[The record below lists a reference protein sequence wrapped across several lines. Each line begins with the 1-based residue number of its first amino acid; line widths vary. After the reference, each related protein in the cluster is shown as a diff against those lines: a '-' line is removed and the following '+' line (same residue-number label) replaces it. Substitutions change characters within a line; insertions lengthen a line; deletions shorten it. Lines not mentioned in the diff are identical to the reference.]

1 MNILGIKSRVLFLA
15 IIPAMMIAILLT
27 TYSIQNSIS
36 VMNIALHERGR
47 VIASQLAPASEYGV
61 VAGNYTILQPLV
73 QQVMSHES
81 DILSVLVTD
90 YAGRTLAVSG
100 KPVPEDILQ
109 EKTTGLMEWDLGE
122 TLVFTSPIMRSL
134 IELDDYSLSA
144 SSTLANSVNRDN
156 RIGQVYVVLSTHRLM
171 SLKSSLILHNLL
183 IVVIGL
189 LVSGFMA
196 WRIGRGITFP
206 IETMALAVKR
216 LGEGQFGMRIPETS
230 AGELQTLQRG
240 FNTMAGQI
248 KEAHDEMQQRINEA
262 TRQLRH
268 QAHHDDLTGLCNRR
282 EFERRL
288 ERVLKSA
295 QEHGTHHV
303 FCYMDLD
310 QFKIVN
316 DTCGHHAG
324 DDLLR
329 QISLL
334 LNNRVRDRDTLA
346 RLGGDEFGLLLE
358 NCAVSDAFLIAEE
371 LREMVQDFRYI
382 HQDKMFTIG
391 VSIGMVAITPDF
403 NNIGSIMSAADTA
416 CYAAKDNGRN
426 RIHLFQALDEDVAKR
441 HGEMEWVGR
450 ITQAMEDNQFC
461 LFCQPILPI
470 ANVDDQQRYF
480 EILLRKRDADGK
492 LVPPMAFIPA
502 AERYDLMISIDRWVI
517 RNTMANYRQLLDN
530 NHNQSDCVF
539 TINLSGVSLNDPSLL
554 GFIHEQ
560 LTIFAVPPQSIC
572 FEITE
577 TSAIVNLGNTMEL
590 MFALKKLG
598 CRFLLDD
605 FGSGMS
611 SFAYLKNLPVD
622 FLKMDGAYVKDIASN
637 SIDLAMVQ
645 SIHSIAEAMHIKTI
659 AEFVESAEV
668 VELLQSIG
676 VHYGQGFHL
685 GRPVPIA
692 QIIDNLRV
700 E

>member
-36 VMNIALHERGR
+36 VMNTALHERGR

-81 DILSVLVTD
+81 DIMSVLVTD
-90 YAGRTLAVSG
+90 HAGRTLAVSG
-100 KPVPEDILQ
+100 KPVPDSILQ
-109 EKTTGLMEWDLGE
+109 EKSTGLSEWDLGM
-122 TLVFTSPIMRSL
+122 TLVFTAPIMRSL
-134 IELDDYSLSA
+134 VEVDDYSLST
-144 SSTLANSVNRDN
+144 SPVVTESDGGN
-156 RIGQVYVVLSTHRLM
+156 RIGQVYVVLSTNRLM

-189 LVSGFMA
+189 VVSGFMA

-216 LGEGQFGMRIPETS
+216 LGEGQFGLRIPENS
-230 AGELQTLQRG
+230 SGELQTLQRG

-248 KEAHDEMQQRINEA
+248 KEAHDDMQQRINEA

-268 QAHHDDLTGLCNRR
+268 QAHHDDLTGLVNRR

-288 ERVLKSA
+288 ERVLKST
-295 QEHGTHHV
+295 QDHGTHHV

-358 NCAVSDAFLIAEE
+358 NCAVADAFLIAEE

-382 HQDKMFTIG
+382 YQDKIFTIG

-426 RIHLFQALDEDVAKR
+426 RIHLFQAQDEDVAKR

-450 ITQAMEDNQFC
+450 LTRAMEENQFC
-461 LFCQPILPI
+461 LFCQPILSLTDTGDP
-470 ANVDDQQRYF
+470 QRYF
-480 EILLRKRDADGK
+480 EVLLRKHDVDGK

-502 AERYDLMISIDRWVI
+502 AERYDLMVSIDRWVI

-530 NHNQSDCVF
+530 NQNQSDCVF

-560 LTIFAVPPQSIC
+560 LTIFAIPPQAIC

-590 MFALKKLG
+590 MYSLKKLG

-622 FLKMDGAYVKDIASN
+622 FLKMDGAYVKDIATN

-645 SIHSIAEAMHIKTI
+645 SIHSIAEAMKIKTI
-659 AEFVESAEV
+659 AEFVESAKV
-668 VELLQSIG
+668 VELLRTIG

-685 GRPVPIA
+685 GRPIPIA
-692 QIIDNLRV
+692 QVVDSLRV

>member
-61 VAGNYTILQPLV
+61 VAGNYSILQPLV

-100 KPVPEDILQ
+100 KPVPENILQ
-109 EKTTGLMEWDLGE
+109 ERNTGISEWDLGT
-122 TLVFTSPIMRSL
+122 TLVFTAPIMRSL
-134 IELDDYSLSA
+134 VEVDDYTLST
-144 SSTLANSVNRDN
+144 SPTLAEGDGGN
-156 RIGQVYVVLSTHRLM
+156 RIGQVYVILSTSRLT

-189 LVSGFMA
+189 VVSGFMA

-216 LGEGQFGMRIPETS
+216 LGEGQFGLRIPENS
-230 AGELQTLQRG
+230 SGELQTLQRG
-240 FNTMAGQI
+240 FNTMASQI

-268 QAHHDDLTGLCNRR
+268 QAHHDDLTGLVNRR

-358 NCAVSDAFLIAEE
+358 NCAISDAFLIAEE

-450 ITQAMEDNQFC
+450 ITRAMEEDQFC

-470 ANVDDQQRYF
+470 VSQGDTQHFF
-480 EILLRKRDADGK
+480 EILLRKRDVDGK

-502 AERYDLMISIDRWVI
+502 AERYDLMIGIDRWVI

-530 NHNQSDCVF
+530 NRNQSNYVF
-539 TINLSGVSLNDPSLL
+539 TINLSGVSLNDPTLL
-554 GFIHEQ
+554 GYIHEQ
-560 LTIFAVPPQSIC
+560 LTIFAIPPHAIC

-637 SIDLAMVQ
+637 SIDYAMVQ
-645 SIHSIAEAMHIKTI
+645 SIHSIAEAMKIKTI

-668 VELLQSIG
+668 VELLQGIG

-692 QIIDNLRV
+692 EVINQLRV
-700 E
+700 V

>member
-15 IIPAMMIAILLT
+15 IIPATMIAILLT

-61 VAGNYTILQPLV
+61 AAGNASILQPLV
-73 QQVMSHES
+73 QQVMSHDS
-81 DILSVLVTD
+81 DLLSVLVTD
-90 YAGRTLAVSG
+90 PLGKVLAVSG
-100 KPVPEDILQ
+100 RPVPESILQ
-109 EKTTGLMEWDLGE
+109 EKSTGIWEWDLGMN
-122 TLVFTSPIMRSL
+122 LVFTAPIMRSL
-134 IELDDYSLSA
+134 VQVENDSLPKTTAAQESDSA
-144 SSTLANSVNRDN
+144 N
-156 RIGQVYVVLSTHRLM
+156 RIGQVYVVLSTSRLM

-183 IVVIGL
+183 IVIIGL
-189 LVSGFMA
+189 AVSGFMA

-206 IETMALAVKR
+206 IETMALAVRR
-216 LGEGQFGMRIPETS
+216 LGEGQFGLRIPENS
-230 AGELQTLQRG
+230 SGELQTLQRG
-240 FNTMAGQI
+240 FNTMASQL

-268 QAHHDDLTGLCNRR
+268 QAHHDDLTGLVNRR

-288 ERVLKSA
+288 ERVLKST

-391 VSIGMVAITPDF
+391 VSIGMVAVTPDF

-426 RIHLFQALDEDVAKR
+426 RIHLFQALDEEVTKR

-450 ITQAMEDNQFC
+450 ITRAMEENQFC

-470 ANVDDQQRYF
+470 AEQDDSQRFY
-480 EILLRKRDADGK
+480 EILLRKHDVDGK

-502 AERYDLMISIDRWVI
+502 AERYDLMVSIDRWVI
-517 RNTMANYRQLLDN
+517 RNTMASYRQLLDN
-530 NHNQSDCVF
+530 NRNQSNCVF

-554 GFIHEQ
+554 GYIHEQ
-560 LTIFAVPPQSIC
+560 LTIFAVPPHAIC

-577 TSAIVNLGNTMEL
+577 TSAIVNLGNTMDL

-645 SIHSIAEAMHIKTI
+645 SIHSIAEAMKIKTI
-659 AEFVESAEV
+659 AEFVETAEV
-668 VELLQSIG
+668 VELLQAIG

-685 GRPVPIA
+685 GRPIPLTQVIE
-692 QIIDNLRV
+692 DLRV
-700 E
+700 V